1 MAEKQI
7 SAVFE
12 ELFEQMRV
20 FATQISAFPEP
31 SELAVSQGTSEGVAA
46 AFHRELKGLSS
57 DLTKVAEIIRKELEQ
72 TELAVRATARDMAD
86 TDAEIADGARKIV
99 EQLEG
104 IPAAPTPAPAP
115 ATTSTAPVPG
125 NSRK

>member
-46 AFHRELKGLSS
+46 GFHRQLKGLSS
-57 DLTKVAEIIRKELEQ
+57 DLTVIAAKIRKELEE

-104 IPAAPTPAPAP
+104 IPAAPTPTPTPAS
-115 ATTSTAPVPG
+115 TTTAPTPG